1 VVRISARIAAC
12 VGPAVIAVLCGLVL
26 AVQDA
31 RAQERHQQR
40 HVGPYFVEFRA
51 RPSGDI
57 GHNFIVYGR
66 LDGDGRKI
74 ERHYAGLIPD
84 VSGWHGLIR
93 PIHARVGASAEDIHT
108 PPLARYRRTLRA
120 DEYALLQAKVRRMR
134 ATVHRWHAM
143 FFNCNDFS
151 IAIADTL
158 GLRRPP
164 NLMPPQAWVLGL
176 RALNER

>member
-1 VVRISARIAAC
+1 MVRISARIAAC
-12 VGPAVIAVLCGLVL
+12 VGPAVMAFVCSLLL
-26 AVQDA
+26 AA
-31 RAQERHQQR
+31 GGAQAQQQR
-40 HVGPYFVEFRA
+40 QVGPYFVEFRA

-57 GHNFIVYGR
+57 GHNYIVYGR
-66 LDGDGRKI
+66 FDGNGRMA

-108 PPLARYRRTLRA
+108 PPLARYRRMLRA

-151 IAIADTL
+151 IAIADAL

>member
-1 VVRISARIAAC
+1 MRISARIAAC
-12 VGPAVIAVLCGLVL
+12 VGLAVIAVLYGLVL
-26 AVQDA
+26 AAGDA
-31 RAQERHQQR
+31 RAQQQR
-40 HVGPYFVEFRA
+40 QAGPYFVEFRA

-66 LDGDGRKI
+66 LDGNGRKI

-93 PIHARVGASAEDIHT
+93 PVGARVGASAEDIHT
-108 PPLARYRRTLRA
+108 PPLARYRRMLSA
-120 DEYALLQAKVRRMR
+120 DEYALLRAKVRRMR

-164 NLMPPQAWVLGL
+164 NLIPPQAWVLGL